1 MTIENPQKNPEH
13 VEDKETVENSS
24 LELSS
29 EEIMELQELNSRL
42 ISLPKKSKE
51 ADDLEEP
58 GDVAS
63 RLYSSIEEG
72 FLEVL
77 PQLGFE
83 RDEFLEI
90 RLKEDD
96 LSRDELLKRQEEL
109 LKEYIRRMHKVP
121 VGWGFTPAIA
131 SRKEKEFQGLDCL
144 GATIALAALL
154 RKNGIEVRRGQTAG
168 HALVLAKIG
177 DILWYADG
185 RNGILIPLTEEGKQI
200 KNEIIYELTPET
212 ISKLD
217 LPYNL
222 LISSDI
228 RNGSIASILDNVN
241 ALKEISEGLDQ
252 TMGSRDVDATTK
264 IYKENKGM
272 LDKRDWSD
280 IGTRLTF
287 PEGRFMDDDLAKWQE
302 ENERIKDVI
311 TGQSESQRVIQEL
324 LLQSGYKTEEEQIN
338 IRKRIIRESLPQ
350 KHQVLNF
357 LSGKSEIPSGLSG
370 EVKNFFELFKDK
382 LDDLRSKGRIETE
395 QTLIRMT
402 SETLER
408 YGNLLSRE
416 DFV

>member
-1 MTIENPQKNPEH
+1 MEKIPQNQA
-13 VEDKETVENSS
+13 ENSS
-24 LELSS
+24 IELSS
-29 EEIMELQELNSRL
+29 EEIADLQELQNRL
-42 ISLPKKSKE
+42 ISLAKESEE
-51 ADDLEEP
+51 ADDLKES
-58 GDVAS
+58 GDITNK
-63 RLYSSIEEG
+63 LYASIEEG

-77 PQLGFE
+77 PRVGFE
-83 RDEFLEI
+83 RDQSLETGL
-90 RLKEDD
+90 REEG
-96 LSRDELLKRQEEL
+96 LSRDEFLKRQEEL

-131 SRKEKEFQGLDCL
+131 SREEKEFQGLDCL

-177 DILWYADG
+177 DTLWYADG
-185 RNGILIPLTEEGKQI
+185 RNGILIPINEEGKEI
-200 KNEIIYELTPET
+200 KSEVIYELTPET

-228 RNGSIASILDNVN
+228 RNGSVAAILDNVK

-252 TMGSRDVDATTK
+252 TMDSGDVVATTK
-264 IYKENKGM
+264 IYKENQDL

-287 PEGRFMDDDLAKWQE
+287 PEGRFMDDDIAKWQA

-324 LLQSGYKTEEEQIN
+324 LLQSGYKTEEEQMD
-338 IRKRIIRESLPQ
+338 IRKSIIRESLPH
-350 KHQVLNF
+350 KHQVLSY
-357 LSGKSEIPSGLSG
+357 LSGKSEIPTGLSS
-370 EVKNFFELFKDK
+370 EIKNFFELFKEE

-408 YGNLLSRE
+408 YGSLLLKE
-416 DFV
+416 DSV